1 MMQSVVIEG
10 MKSMIKKITAL
21 VMAVALLGGC
31 GAEPDATQP
40 APLGDKA
47 ALEKLAASWEK
58 ISSNKLSVSPASLP
72 GNERKKFLEQVFAD
86 AGYSYTA
93 TLKQVAVQNIDKG
106 NKLHT
111 DLVDLV
117 LLPHHGPR
125 TPMDPAEIYTVEE
138 LQAVA
143 AVERNLTKP

>member
-1 MMQSVVIEG
+1 
-10 MKSMIKKITAL
+10 MIKKL
-21 VMAVALLGGC
+21 MGLMVVVALFSGC
-31 GAEPDATQP
+31 SGTPEATQP

-47 ALEKLAASWEK
+47 ALEKLASSWEK
-58 ISSNKLSVSPASLP
+58 VSSEKLSISPSGLP
-72 GNERKKFLEQVFAD
+72 GDERKKFLEQVFAD

-93 TLKQVAVQNIDKG
+93 TLKQLATQNIDKS

-125 TPMDPAEIYTVEE
+125 VPMDPADIYTVEE

-143 AVERNLTKP
+143 VIERELNKP